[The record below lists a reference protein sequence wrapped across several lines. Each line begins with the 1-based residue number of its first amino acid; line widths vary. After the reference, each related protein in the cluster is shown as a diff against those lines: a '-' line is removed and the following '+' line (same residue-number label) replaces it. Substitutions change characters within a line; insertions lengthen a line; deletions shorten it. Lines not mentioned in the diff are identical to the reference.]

1 MGFSS
6 KLDIIKCPAFA
17 KPCPLAGIL
26 LDTLLLLTVKMIKLF
41 FCLGFLVVVTSS
53 KAQSIVQK
61 KSDNRTEDAL
71 KKFDFSRLKIADLP
85 RPNSGAF
92 TYEQAGKRK
101 NEIYNLQIT
110 PKYFAW
116 KNPTSGGAIHIN
128 KRDEIEVYQFTIGI
142 LESVTDSAVN
152 YIDAPKDT
160 FVVITNPK
168 NLHYYVGGIG
178 EGNPASVL
186 ITSEISLD
194 KSEAIKKVMQELWV
208 PSVQIYYLTK
218 RK

>member
-1 MGFSS
+1 
-6 KLDIIKCPAFA
+6 
-17 KPCPLAGIL
+17 
-26 LDTLLLLTVKMIKLF
+26 MIKLF
-41 FCLGFLVVVTSS
+41 FCLGFLLVVISS
-53 KAQSIVQK
+53 KGQSIVQR
-61 KSDNRTEDAL
+61 KSDNPTEDTL
-71 KKFDFSRLKIADLP
+71 KKFDFSRLKLADLP
-85 RPNSGAF
+85 RPNSGTF

-101 NEIYNLQIT
+101 KEIYNLQIT
-110 PKYFAW
+110 PKYFGW
-116 KNPTSGGAIHIN
+116 KNPTSGGTIHIN

-142 LESVTDSAVN
+142 LGSVTDSAVN
-152 YIDAPKDT
+152 YIYAPKDT